1 MHRDIHDQFR
11 YFILYKP
18 YGMLSQFTE
27 EAPGQL
33 TLRALK
39 PTLPK
44 GVYPVGRLDKDS
56 EGLLLL
62 TNDNILNH
70 KILDPR
76 FRHRRTY
83 LVQVEGIPSPEA
95 IRRLQQ
101 GVAIKTDKGPYQ
113 TLPAR
118 VRLLAT
124 PPELPEREPPVR
136 FRASIPDSWIEITL
150 TEGKNRQV
158 RRMCAGVG
166 YPVLRLVRIAI
177 EGLNLGKM
185 KPGEVME
192 MQKAPLFRLLGLKSP

>member
-1 MHRDIHDQFR
+1 MHRDIHDQFC

-39 PTLPK
+39 PALPK

-62 TNDNILNH
+62 TNDNTLNH

-83 LVQVEGIPSPEA
+83 LVQVEGVPSPEA

-124 PPELPEREPPVR
+124 RPELPEREPPVR

-185 KPGEVME
+185 NPGEVME
-192 MQKAPLFRLLGLKSP
+192 MQKAPLFRLLGL

>member
-1 MHRDIHDQFR
+1 MHRDIHDQFH
-11 YFILYKP
+11 YFVLYKP

-33 TLRALK
+33 TMRDLNPA
-39 PTLPK
+39 LPK

-62 TNDNILNH
+62 TDDNTLNH
-70 KILDPR
+70 KILNPK

-83 LVQVEGIPSPEA
+83 LVQVEGVPSPEA

-113 TLPAR
+113 TLPAK

-124 PPELPEREPPVR
+124 CPELPERNPPVR
-136 FRASIPDSWIEITL
+136 FRVTIPDSWIEITL

-158 RRMCAGVG
+158 RKMCAGVG

-185 KPGEVME
+185 KPGEVVE